1 MVKNKKPNNRLYKYT
16 HTKPSPLPH
25 YSLMTNIL
33 DTLSSKK
40 LDFGTLSRPRLAYI
54 QNPFT
59 FAILLK
65 TDVFQH

>member
-1 MVKNKKPNNRLYKYT
+1 MDKIKKLNNRLNKYKALNT
-16 HTKPSPLPH
+16 SPFCH
-25 YSLMTNIL
+25 YRLIANIL
-33 DTLSSKK
+33 AYESVKK
-40 LDFGTLSRPRLAYI
+40 LDFNTFSWPRLAYI

>member
-1 MVKNKKPNNRLYKYT
+1 M
-16 HTKPSPLPH
+16 S
-25 YSLMTNIL
+25 NIL
-33 DTLSSKK
+33 PAISTKK
-40 LDFGTLSRPRLAYI
+40 LDFDTFSRPGLAYI